1 MTNIFFYLF
10 KQNNDNPRFIYTKGE
25 EEENKFW
32 ILGNN
37 ENDDEFVDTFRQT
50 QRMYFGFSKLATIY
64 KLKKATIKNTHDL
77 GLNPITRIHPRK
89 TIVIL
94 QDSSLYAMHLSELIN
109 IINTALSYINT
120 FFIIEIYRA
129 KNPYTNV
136 PFSNA
141 TLYNIYFAIK
151 QSDYKMPPLFHAF
164 FMCHFNIPQFSSLNR
179 HCILEYA
186 IDKYTYTTH
195 SSILYPA
202 VLNMI
207 AGNILTRQLCI
218 SPDFPQDVLVNIMR
232 PYLHMFF
239 RGQYSTLAD
248 EYWIQLMSD
257 LTEMLYAF
265 YIYNPK
271 FGRKHINI
279 KRKQKSDPKITFNTL
294 HTSIGRMIHPSLFV
308 SFC

>member
-10 KQNNDNPRFIYTKGE
+10 KQTKNNHQFIYTKGSD
-25 EEENKFW
+25 KFL
-32 ILGNN
+32 ILGAN
-37 ENDDEFVDTFRQT
+37 EKDAEFMNVFCQT
-50 QRMYFGFSKLATIY
+50 QQMYFGFSKLATIY

-89 TIVIL
+89 TIVFL
-94 QDSSLYAMHLSELIN
+94 QDGSLYAMHLSELIN
-109 IINTALSYINT
+109 IINTALSYTNA
-120 FFIIEIYRA
+120 FFILEIYRA
-129 KNPYTNV
+129 KNPYTNI

-141 TLYNIYFAIK
+141 ILYNIYFAIK

-164 FMCHFNIPQFSSLNR
+164 LMCHFDIFNFASMNR

-186 IDKYTYTTH
+186 IDRYTYTTH

-202 VLNMI
+202 VINMLS
-207 AGNILTRQLCI
+207 GNILTRLLDL
-218 SPDFPQDVLVNIMR
+218 SPDFPQDTLVNIMR

-239 RGQYSTLAD
+239 RGQYSSLVD
-248 EYWIQLMSD
+248 EYWVQLMTD

-265 YIYNPK
+265 YTYNPK
-271 FGRKHINI
+271 FGRKHIHI
-279 KRKQKSDPKITFNTL
+279 KRKPSVPKITFNTS
-294 HTSIGRMIHPSLFV
+294 HPSVGRIIHPTLFV

>member
-1 MTNIFFYLF
+1 MTNVFFYLF
-10 KQNNDNPRFIYTKGE
+10 KQNNNNPQFIYTIDDD
-25 EEENKFW
+25 KFR
-32 ILGNN
+32 ILGNK
-37 ENDDEFVDTFRQT
+37 ENNDEFVDTFRQT
-50 QRMYFGFSKLATIY
+50 QQMYFGFSKLATIY

-89 TIVIL
+89 TIVFL
-94 QDSSLYAMHLSELIN
+94 QDDSLYAMHLSELIN
-109 IINTALSYINT
+109 IINTALSYTNT
-120 FFIIEIYRA
+120 FFIIEIYPA

-164 FMCHFNIPQFSSLNR
+164 FMCQFDIFKFLSMNR

-186 IDKYTYTTH
+186 IDRYTYTTH

-202 VLNMI
+202 VLNMLD
-207 AGNILTRQLCI
+207 GNLLTRQLCI
-218 SPDFPQDVLVNIMR
+218 SPDFPHEVLVNIMR

-239 RGQYSTLAD
+239 RGQYSNLAD

-265 YIYNPK
+265 YTHNPK

-279 KRKQKSDPKITFNTL
+279 KRKQKSDPKITFNTS
-294 HTSIGRMIHPSLFV
+294 HPNIGRMIHPSLFV

>member
-10 KQNNDNPRFIYTKGE
+10 KQNNNNPQFIYTIDDD
-25 EEENKFW
+25 KFW

-37 ENDDEFVDTFRQT
+37 EKDDEFVDTFRQT
-50 QRMYFGFSKLATIY
+50 QQMYFGFSKLASIH

-89 TIVIL
+89 TIVFL
-94 QDSSLYAMHLSELIN
+94 QDDSLYAMHLSELIN
-109 IINTALSYINT
+109 IINTALSYTNA
-120 FFIIEIYRA
+120 FFILEIYPA

-164 FMCHFNIPQFSSLNR
+164 FMCQFDILKFSSLNR

-186 IDKYTYTTH
+186 IDRYTYTTH
-195 SSILYPA
+195 SSILYPV
-202 VLNMI
+202 VLNMLD
-207 AGNILTRQLCI
+207 GNLLTRQLSI
-218 SPDFPQDVLVNIMR
+218 SPDFPHEVLVNIMR
-232 PYLHMFF
+232 PYLHMVF
-239 RGQYSTLAD
+239 RGQYSSLAD

-265 YIYNPK
+265 YTHNPQ

-279 KRKQKSDPKITFNTL
+279 KRKQKSGPKITFNTS
-294 HTSIGRMIHPSLFV
+294 HPTIGRMIHPSLFV